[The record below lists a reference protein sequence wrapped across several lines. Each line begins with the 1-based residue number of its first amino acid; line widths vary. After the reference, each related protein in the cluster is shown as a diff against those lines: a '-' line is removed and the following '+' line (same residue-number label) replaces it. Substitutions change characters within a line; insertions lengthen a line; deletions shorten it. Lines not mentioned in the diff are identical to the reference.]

1 MPYEVFRDLKANES
15 DSGSSV
21 VGFVLVAPLLVS
33 IFIAIGQIA
42 MLVAD
47 KSVLDSAAAIGARA
61 AAAADASNLSGRNAA
76 LAVLDSRGDGFR
88 PNSISVVRERVQ
100 GIDYTVVTIT
110 RNVEIPF
117 LNQSVVLTAR
127 SRALDEREI

>member
-1 MPYEVFRDLKANES
+1 MPYEVFRDLKGKES
-15 DSGSSV
+15 DGGSSV
-21 VGFVLVAPLLVS
+21 VGFVLVTPLLVS
-33 IFIAIGQIA
+33 VFIAIGQIA

-76 LAVLDSRGDGFR
+76 LAVLASRGDGFR
-88 PNSISVVRERVQ
+88 PDSISVARERVN

-110 RNVEIPF
+110 HKVEISY

-127 SRALDEREI
+127 SRALDESEI

>member
-1 MPYEVFRDLKANES
+1 VHYEVFRDHSENES

-47 KSVLDSAAAIGARA
+47 KSVLDSAAAVGARA

-76 LAVLDSRGDGFR
+76 LAVLGSRGDGFR
-88 PNSISVVRERVQ
+88 PDSISVVRERVG

-110 RNVEIPF
+110 RKVEISF
-117 LNQSVVLTAR
+117 LNQSVVLTSR
-127 SRALDEREI
+127 SRALDERGI